1 MVMRIVFL
9 CPPTT
14 KINGGLKYIFR
25 MAEVLRSAGVNAV
38 VFEKDRARPTWF
50 ASTAPMIGQDEL
62 RPQNDETLVLSED
75 QPDVLRTLASWP
87 QRKVIYCQNH
97 FYAAIGAQGARSF
110 ADFGAA
116 DILCSSRTIM
126 DYCQLRHP
134 GTRTYLVPCAVDQAV
149 FTPGVKTRTIALVPR
164 KRPVEAMFLQ
174 DMFTALVPSWRDVE
188 WLSLDQVAEPDMAAA
203 LGRAAVFLSL
213 SRLDGFGLTPIE
225 AMASG
230 CVVAGFTGIGGREYA
245 TPQNGFWA
253 DEDDFAAA
261 RTGLKQALQLW
272 AGGGQALADYRAN
285 ARATAAN
292 YTPEIF
298 AEAVCGAWEKVLNQV

>member
-1 MVMRIVFL
+1 MRVVFL
-9 CPPTT
+9 CPPVS

-25 MAEVLRSAGVNAV
+25 MAEVLGSAGVEAV
-38 VFEKDRARPTWF
+38 IFEKNQQRPTWF
-50 ASTAPMIGQDEL
+50 ASTAPIIGADDL
-62 RPQNDETLVLSED
+62 RPRNDEVLVLSED
-75 QPDVLRTLASWP
+75 QPDVMRTLASWP

-97 FYAAIGAQGARSF
+97 FYAALGAQGARSF
-110 ADFGAA
+110 ADFGVA

-134 GTRTYLVPCAVDQAV
+134 GTRAHLVPCAVDQTLFMPA
-149 FTPGVKTRTIALVPR
+149 VKTRTIALVPR
-164 KRPVEAMFLQ
+164 KRPVEAMFIQ
-174 DMFTALVPSWRDVE
+174 DMFMALVPVWRDVE
-188 WLSLDQVAEPDMAAA
+188 WLSLDQVAENEMAAA
-203 LGRAAVFLSL
+203 LGRAAVFLAL

-253 DEDDFAAA
+253 EEDDFAAC

-272 AGGGQALADYRAN
+272 ADGGQKLADYHA
-285 ARATAAN
+285 ATRATTAA

-298 AEAVCGAWEKVLNQV
+298 SEAVCTAWEKIFNPA

>member
-1 MVMRIVFL
+1 MRVVFL
-9 CPPTT
+9 CPPVG

-25 MAEVLRSAGVNAV
+25 MAEVLRSAGVDAV
-38 VFEKDRARPTWF
+38 VFEKDKARPQWF

-62 RPQNDETLVLSED
+62 RPQNDEILVLSED
-75 QPDVLRTLASWP
+75 QPDVMRTVAPWP

-110 ADFGAA
+110 ADFGVA

-134 GTRTYLVPCAVDQAV
+134 GTRTHLIPCAVDQAL
-149 FTPGVKTRTIALVPR
+149 FAPAVKTRTIALVPR
-164 KRPVEAMFLQ
+164 KRPVEAMFIQ
-174 DMFTALVPSWRDVE
+174 DMFMALVPAWRDVE
-188 WLSLDQVAEPDMAAA
+188 WLSLDQVSEHDMAAA

-213 SRLDGFGLTPIE
+213 SRLDGFGLTPVE

-253 DEDDFAAA
+253 EEDDFAAC
-261 RTGLKQALQLW
+261 RTALRQALQLW
-272 AGGGQALADYRAN
+272 STGGQQLADYQTAT
-285 ARATAAN
+285 RATIAN

-298 AEAVCGAWEKVLNQV
+298 AESVCGAWEKIINQA